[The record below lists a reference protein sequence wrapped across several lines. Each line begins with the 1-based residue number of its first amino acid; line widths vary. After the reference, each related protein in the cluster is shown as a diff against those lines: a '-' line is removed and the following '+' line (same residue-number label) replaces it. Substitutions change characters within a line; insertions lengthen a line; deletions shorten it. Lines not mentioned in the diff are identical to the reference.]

1 MMLATLLAVA
11 MCAAAEGP
19 PTKEAAAKQL
29 LCGSNCLYVALR
41 ALDAAPAT
49 AKELR
54 DSLGDPK
61 PVGYSLLDLQQCAT
75 QHGLNTLMVRTS
87 LRNLASRPE
96 SFVCITS
103 INNDHFVIL
112 YDISD
117 KTVSLIDPPRKLEIP
132 RDTFEKTWDRAA
144 LLLSKRELMSEERLS
159 WRNRTRDI
167 LTAAAIAAAGI
178 VVFGA
183 AYVGVLRRVRGRSK
197 VSLACWGLVLIHPLL
212 MGCDATACPG
222 PGTSRPRIG
231 GSIQI
236 RDERV
241 NLGDVRIDGDVG
253 PLAAQ
258 ATITNVGHDDLVIHA
273 ISPSCDCLSTRL
285 SRHRIPPGGSSTLKI
300 LLKPGTTVGPRSA
313 LVSLR
318 SSDALKPEAEIR
330 CEWTCTRAL
339 STSPATVDLPSL
351 RPGQSTSR
359 TIDVLLDGLRPCR
372 RCQLKIDGGALI
384 RCAFEVPEGAALPD
398 THENATESQPHKFGR
413 LALTIP
419 ASKEEG
425 FLQASVELALH
436 CEGVVRSTTTLPI
449 RWRVTPLINVR
460 PPAVYLGRL
469 REGQTAKASVTLAAT
484 DGRPFVITDVD
495 GVEGGVLA
503 GAEFGKHADLA
514 HNVNL
519 EIQAPDATGLW
530 STTVR
535 VSTDRHDASEIPIKL
550 TAFLDTADGPQ
561 P

>member
-1 MMLATLLAVA
+1 MILATLLAVA
-11 MCAAAEGP
+11 MCAAVEGP
-19 PTKEAAAKQL
+19 PAKEAASKQL

-41 ALDAAPAT
+41 ALDAAPTT

-75 QHGLNTLMVRTS
+75 QHGLTALTARTS
-87 LRNLASRPE
+87 LRNLATRPE

-103 INNDHFVIL
+103 VNNDHFVIL

-117 KTVSLIDPPRKLEIP
+117 KTVSVIDPPRKFEVP
-132 RDTFEKTWDRAA
+132 RDSFEKTWDRAS
-144 LLLSKRELMSEERLS
+144 LLLSKRELMSEERLT

-167 LTAAAIAAAGI
+167 LTAAAIVAAGI

-183 AYVGVLRRVRGRSK
+183 AYVGLLRRVRKRSK
-197 VSLACWGLVLIHPLL
+197 VSLACWGLVLIDPLL
-212 MGCDATACPG
+212 IGCDATDRFA
-222 PGTSRPRIG
+222 TSRPRIG
-231 GSIQI
+231 GSILI

-241 NLGDVRIDGDVG
+241 NLGEIRIDDDAG
-253 PLAAQ
+253 PLAAR

-273 ISPSCDCLSTRL
+273 ILPSCDCLSTPL
-285 SRHRIPPGGSSTLKI
+285 SRHRIPPSGSSGMKI

-313 LVSLR
+313 RVSLR
-318 SSDALKPEAEIR
+318 SSDALKPEVEIR
-330 CEWTCTRAL
+330 WEWTCTRAL

-384 RCAFEVPEGAALPD
+384 RGAFEVPEGEALPD

-419 ASKEEG
+419 ASREEG
-425 FLQASVELALH
+425 CLQASVELALH
-436 CEGVVRSTTTLPI
+436 CEGAIRSTTTIPV
-449 RWRVTPLINVR
+449 RWRVAPLINVR

-469 REGQTAKASVTLAAT
+469 HECQTAKASVTLAAT

-503 GAEFGKHADLA
+503 GAEFGKHADFV
-514 HNVNL
+514 HDVNL
-519 EIQAPDATGLW
+519 ESQAPDVTGPW

-535 VSTDRHDASEIPIKL
+535 VSTDRQDASEIPIKL
-550 TAFLDTADGPQ
+550 TAFLDNAAGSQ